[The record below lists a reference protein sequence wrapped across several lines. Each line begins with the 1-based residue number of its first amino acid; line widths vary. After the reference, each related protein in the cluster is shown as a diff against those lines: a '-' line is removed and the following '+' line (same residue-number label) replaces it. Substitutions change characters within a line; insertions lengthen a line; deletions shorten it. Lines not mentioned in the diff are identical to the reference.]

1 MEDEMIFD
9 IKIYEWDKY
18 GRNYT
23 NRPRRID
30 DGEYHIEWHRQ
41 GIEFKRCP
49 DGIIH
54 HTSDRIQDVH
64 VMSGQLVSWGE
75 LTEPAGSN
83 GLLLFEFYPDA
94 NTPRYKILVI
104 KRAPSEWIE
113 WNTRVPDN
121 INTEVMWQLAQIE
134 EWKWK
139 PQMPLNEIR
148 NILIELQNS
157 LPEGI
162 DDSVRDLILNTWKQ
176 RWMERAAQSML
187 SSETGNQITA
197 AVNSFKI
204 IMNDL

>member
-1 MEDEMIFD
+1 MNGTSTAETILIVLVALMMENTISNGIARALSLSDAQMELFI
-9 IKIYEWDKY
+9 ILV
-18 GRNYT
+18 
-23 NRPRRID
+23 
-30 DGEYHIEWHRQ
+30 
-41 GIEFKRCP
+41 IEFRTFTLC
-49 DGIIH
+49 
-54 HTSDRIQDVH
+54 R
-64 VMSGQLVSWGE
+64 
-75 LTEPAGSN
+75 TEPAGSN